1 MTRRRLLAAAAAAG
15 LFAGWYFFRPDRA
28 FTSRTVEEPAPPEAT
43 AVLAGRFEPRAHEG
57 RGRAIVLELSDG
69 RRQLRF
75 EDFATLD
82 GPDLQVYLLA
92 NPNATGRDGLAAG
105 YLALGAL
112 KGNVGP
118 QNYDIPASADLSR
131 YTAVA
136 VWCRR
141 FGVNFTT
148 AALRAAASR
157 GSAPREPAA
166 AG

>member
-1 MTRRRLLAAAAAAG
+1 MTRRRLLAAAAAVG

-28 FTSRTVEEPAPPEAT
+28 FTSRTVEEPAPPGAT
-43 AVLAGRFEPRAHEG
+43 ALLAGRFEPRAHEG
-57 RGRAIVLELSDG
+57 RGRAIVLSLPDG

-92 NPNATGRDGLAAG
+92 DSAANGRAGLTAG
-105 YLALGAL
+105 YVSLGAL

-118 QNYDIPASADLSR
+118 QNYDIPGSVDLGR
-131 YTAVA
+131 YAAVA

-148 AALRAAASR
+148 ASLRAAAAR
-157 GSAPREPAA
+157 GTTPLRPGASA
-166 AG
+166 